1 MEKNRSWSL
10 EEPPNPLPLDIPM
23 RTSPVAPKVSN
34 HLQHPQPP
42 PRPKHPQGAS
52 APPLLHTLTLEAA
65 VGVAQRHVA
74 LVDDKIDLLQGQRW
88 GISVGGTNPSPP
100 PVPSSPFPKGALC
113 PPSGTPAG
121 AGGPG
126 VPWGW
131 RPRRC
136 GRCPGCC

>member
-23 RTSPVAPKVSN
+23 RTSPVAPKVRN

-52 APPLLHTLTLEAA
+52 APPLPHTLTLEAA

-74 LVDDKIDLLQGQRW
+74 LINDKIDLLQGQRW
-88 GISVGGTNPSPP
+88 GISAGGDGPFPASSPIVTLPQGGSLPPIRHPSWGGGTRR
-100 PVPSSPFPKGALC
+100 AL
-113 PPSGTPAG
+113 GMEAT
-121 AGGPG
+121 
-126 VPWGW
+126 
-131 RPRRC
+131 
-136 GRCPGCC
+136 